1 MIEESLQDS
10 IRDAYQ
16 QLIDALE
23 LKPRWGQRQMIAEVA
38 NALGDPEAETPI
50 AVVEAGTGTGK
61 TIAYLV
67 ATLPVARARQACCS
81 GVRYGGIAGTTVTA
95 RPA

>member
-1 MIEESLQDS
+1 MQDN
-10 IRDAYQ
+10 IRTAYQ
-16 QLIDALE
+16 HLTDALE

-67 ATLPVARARQACCS
+67 ATLPIARARGKRVVVAS
-81 GVRYGGIAGTTVTA
+81 GTVA
-95 RPA
+95 LQ